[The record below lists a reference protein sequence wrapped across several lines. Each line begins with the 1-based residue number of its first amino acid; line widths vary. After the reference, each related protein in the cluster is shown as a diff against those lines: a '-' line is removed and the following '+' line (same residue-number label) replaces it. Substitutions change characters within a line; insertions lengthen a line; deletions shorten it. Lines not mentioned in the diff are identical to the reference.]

1 MGHELDDAVLLLDYH
16 TNSSWRK
23 VDDYKHFSDE
33 VQKYLNKL
41 ELAVQERPYGEMLH
55 LPAAV
60 SMSALR

>member
-1 MGHELDDAVLLLDYH
+1 MNSDDAVLLLDYH
-16 TNSSWRK
+16 TNSGWLK

-41 ELAVQERPYGEMLH
+41 ELAVQERPYGGMLH
-55 LPAAV
+55 LPTAV